1 MIRAMRNNGAILALA
16 ALLSTGLV
24 AVTNTLTKDTIAEQQ
39 RMQLLRVLNQVIPE
53 EMHDNALAKT
63 CTLVTSPNLG
73 TREPM
78 PIYIATKNGEPTAM
92 AVEAIAPDGYN
103 GAIKVLVGVNTNNTV
118 LGVRVLSHNET
129 PGLGDKID
137 LNVSDWVLSFD
148 GKNIES
154 EDDKRW
160 AVYKDGGQF
169 DQFTGAT
176 ITPRAVVSA
185 ARNAAWYVMQ
195 NKDIIVRQPL
205 NCGASS

>member
-39 RMQLLRVLNQVIPE
+39 RIQLLRVLNQVIPE
-53 EMHDNALAKT
+53 DMHDNALAKT
-63 CTLVTSPNLG
+63 CTLVTSPNLV
-73 TREPM
+73 TSEPM

-103 GAIKVLVGVNTNNTV
+103 GAIKVLVGVDTNNTV

-137 LNVSDWVLSFD
+137 LNVSDWVLSFN

-185 ARNAAWYVMQ
+185 ARNAAWYAMQ
-195 NKDIIVRQPL
+195 NKDTIVRQPL
-205 NCGASS
+205 NCGAAS

>member
-39 RMQLLRVLNQVIPE
+39 RIQLLRVLNQVIPE
-53 EMHDNALAKT
+53 DMHDNALAKT

-73 TREPM
+73 TNEPV

-103 GAIKVLVGVNTNNTV
+103 GAIKVLVGVDTNNTV

-137 LNVSDWVLSFD
+137 LNVSDWVLSFN

-185 ARNAAWYVMQ
+185 ARNAAWYALQ
-195 NKDIIVRQPL
+195 NKDTIVRQPL
-205 NCGASS
+205 NCGAAS

>member
-39 RMQLLRVLNQVIPE
+39 RIQLLRVLNQVIPE
-53 EMHDNALAKT
+53 DMHDNALAKT

-73 TREPM
+73 TSEPM

-103 GAIKVLVGVNTNNTV
+103 GAIKVLVGVDTNNTV

-137 LNVSDWVLSFD
+137 LNVSDWVLSFN

-176 ITPRAVVSA
+176 ITPRAVVNA
-185 ARNAAWYVMQ
+185 ARNAAWYAMQ
-195 NKDIIVRQPL
+195 NKDTIVRQPL
-205 NCGASS
+205 NCGAAS